1 MTVSAHSDPA
11 PRRRPLPSPR
21 WLLGTAGLFTA
32 LAAIIMAWPVNRNGG
47 LELQVGQSAPQEIL
61 APRALSYVSQV
72 LTAQTRAA
80 AAANVPPVYDPPS
93 LNIARAQVQRLRE
106 ILDFINL
113 TRADP
118 FARPPQKVADVRAI
132 RALDLSP
139 EAATQFIN
147 FNDTQWTTV
156 QNQALATLDA
166 LMRGAVRPEQVLD
179 VQRAIPARLSVN
191 LSDAQVQ
198 AVTDLVAPLIVP
210 NSFYNEEATLAAQA
224 AAREA
229 VAPVYKQVVRGQ
241 AVVAR
246 GQVITEED
254 LETLRA
260 LGLIQT
266 EFDWRQ
272 PLSGALAA
280 ALAGLWL
287 SAYLYR
293 FHRHLLT
300 QRRWPLLVGALV
312 NLFLLAAQLMVPERV
327 LLPYILPTAALA
339 LVFTVVGGPGLGLNI
354 AVTLGALLGFLS
366 NNNLELAVYGGLGGV
381 VAAVAL
387 NRAERVADF
396 FWAGLACS
404 LVSVAVIVV
413 FWLGGS
419 ERDAFG
425 LFQLSA
431 AGLMNGALATSLAL
445 GFCYV
450 LGGPLNLITSLQL
463 VELAR
468 PDQPLLQFV
477 LRTAPG
483 TYQHSLQVA
492 NLAEQAGEQIGANV
506 MLIRVG
512 ALYHDVG
519 KALNPQYFVEN
530 QHSGM
535 NPHEALPPAESARV
549 IIAHVTEGLKLAA
562 KHRLPPAIRDFIAEH
577 HGTLMTYYQYKRAVQ
592 AAGDDPSRVPS
603 ADFRYPGPR
612 PRSRETALVMLADG
626 CEAKTRADRP
636 QSEAQIAAIVRAVI
650 QDRVN
655 NHQLDDTDLTL
666 SDLAI
671 IEQSFITTL
680 RGVFHPRLAYPELPP
695 TPPQP

>member
-1 MTVSAHSDPA
+1 MTAPTRPNLPHRA
-11 PRRRPLPSPR
+11 PRLSIR
-21 WLLGTAGLFTA
+21 WLLGIAGLFIA
-32 LAAIIMAWPVNRNGG
+32 LAALIMAWPVSRNSD

-80 AAANVPPVYDPPS
+80 AAANVPPVYDSPS
-93 LNIARAQVQRLRE
+93 LNTARAQVQRLRE
-106 ILDFINL
+106 IIDFINL
-113 TRADP
+113 ARADP
-118 FARPPQKVADVRAI
+118 FARPMQKVTDVRAI
-132 RALDLSP
+132 RALDLPP
-139 EAATQFIN
+139 EAAAQLIN

-156 QNQALATLDA
+156 QNQALATLDT
-166 LMRGAVRPEQVLD
+166 LMRGAVRPEQVTD

-198 AVTDLVAPLIVP
+198 AVTVMVAPLIVP
-210 NSFYNEEATLAAQA
+210 NSFYNEEATLAAQD

-272 PLSGALAA
+272 PLSAVLAA
-280 ALAGLWL
+280 LLAGLWL

-293 FHRHLLT
+293 FHHRLLT
-300 QRRWPLLVGALV
+300 QRRWPVLMGILV

-327 LLPYILPTAALA
+327 LLPYILPTAALG
-339 LVFTVVGGPGLGLNI
+339 LVFTVVGGPGLGLNV
-354 AVTLGALLGFLS
+354 AATLGALLGFLS

-381 VAAVAL
+381 VAALAL

-404 LVSVAVIVV
+404 VVNVSVTLV
-413 FWLGGS
+413 FWLAGS
-419 ERDAFG
+419 ERDAFA

-468 PDQPLLQFV
+468 PDQPLLQFI

-492 NLAEQAGEQIGANV
+492 NLAEQAGERIGANV

-530 QHSGM
+530 QHSGV
-535 NPHEALPPAESARV
+535 NPHDALAPAKSAHI
-549 IIAHVTEGLKLAA
+549 IIAHVADGLKLAA
-562 KHRLPPAIRDFIAEH
+562 KHRLPPTICDFIAEH
-577 HGTLMTYYQYKRAVQ
+577 HGTLITYYQYKKAVQ
-592 AAGDDPSRVPS
+592 AAGDDPARVS
-603 ADFRYPGPR
+603 EADFRYPGPR

-636 QSEAQIAAIVRAVI
+636 QTEAQIATVVRTVI

-671 IEQSFITTL
+671 VEQSFITTL
-680 RGVFHPRLAYPELPP
+680 RGVFHPRLAYPELTP
-695 TPPQP
+695 PPQP

>member
-1 MTVSAHSDPA
+1 
-11 PRRRPLPSPR
+11 
-21 WLLGTAGLFTA
+21 
-32 LAAIIMAWPVNRNGG
+32 MAWPVGRNGG
-47 LELQVGQSAPQEIL
+47 LELQVGQSAPQEVL

-80 AAANVPPVYDPPS
+80 AAANVPPVYDAPS
-93 LNIARAQVQRLRE
+93 LSMARAQVQSLRE
-106 ILDFINL
+106 ILEFINY

-118 FARPPQKVADVRAI
+118 FARPPQKVADLRAI

-139 EAATQFIN
+139 EAALQLVN
-147 FNDTQWTTV
+147 FNDAQWTTV

-166 LMRGAVRPEQVLD
+166 LMRGAVRPEQVPD

-198 AVTDLVAPLIVP
+198 AVTVMVAPLIVP
-210 NSFYNEEATLAAQA
+210 NSFYNEEATLAAQD

-272 PLSGALAA
+272 PLSAVLAA
-280 ALAGLWL
+280 LLAGLWL

-293 FHRHLLT
+293 FHRRLLT
-300 QRRWPLLVGALV
+300 QRRWPVLMGILV

-327 LLPYILPTAALA
+327 LLPYILPTAALG
-339 LVFTVVGGPGLGLNI
+339 LVFTVVGGPGLGLNV
-354 AVTLGALLGFLS
+354 AATLGALLGFLS

-381 VAAVAL
+381 VAALAL

-404 LVSVAVIVV
+404 VVNVSVTLV
-413 FWLGGS
+413 FWLAGS

-431 AGLMNGALATSLAL
+431 TGLMNGALATSLAL

-468 PDQPLLQFV
+468 PDHPLLQFV

-530 QHSGM
+530 QHSGV
-535 NPHEALPPAESARV
+535 NPHEALPPAESAHI
-549 IIAHVTEGLKLAA
+549 IIAHVTNGLTLAA
-562 KHRLPPAIRDFIAEH
+562 KHRLPPAICDFIAEH
-577 HGTLMTYYQYKRAVQ
+577 HGTLMTFYQYKKAVQ
-592 AAGDDPSRVPS
+592 AAGDDPTRVS
-603 ADFRYPGPR
+603 ESDFRYPGPR
-612 PRSRETALVMLADG
+612 PRTRETALVMLADG

-636 QSEAQIAAIVRAVI
+636 QTEAQIATIVRSVI
-650 QDRVN
+650 QDRMN

-671 IEQSFITTL
+671 VEQSFVTTL
-680 RGVFHPRLAYPELPP
+680 RGVFHPRLAYPDLKPP